1 MIAEDGIN
9 IAVLVSNLRVTS
21 PQEDLVKKTLLT
33 LSLIAVTA
41 TAAFAAD
48 DPIAVRKALMQS
60 NGAAAGLSAGMMKKE
75 IDYSPA
81 AGKAAIA
88 ALHGTAEAFGD
99 FFPEGSDMGADT
111 KASAAIWEDSE
122 GWQAELDKFKSA
134 AAAAVEASGRA
145 GPADLEAFQAAV
157 GPILGTCKSCHEKF
171 QTR

>member
-1 MIAEDGIN
+1 M
-9 IAVLVSNLRVTS
+9 
-21 PQEDLVKKTLLT
+21 QKTLIA
-33 LSLIAVTA
+33 LSLIAATA

-60 NGAAAGLSAGMMKKE
+60 NGAAAGLAAGMMKKE

-88 ALHGTAEAFGD
+88 ALHATAEAYGD

-111 KASAAIWEDSE
+111 RAAAAIWENPE
-122 GWQAELDKFKSA
+122 GWQAELDKFKSVSMA
-134 AAAAVEASGRA
+134 AMEASGRA

>member
-1 MIAEDGIN
+1 
-9 IAVLVSNLRVTS
+9 V
-21 PQEDLVKKTLLT
+21 QKTLIA
-33 LSLIAVTA
+33 LSLIAATA

-60 NGAAAGLSAGMMKKE
+60 NGAAAGLAAGMMKKE

-88 ALHGTAEAFGD
+88 ALHATAESFGE

-111 KASAAIWEDSE
+111 KASAAIWENPE
-122 GWQAELDKFKSA
+122 GWQAELDQFKA
-134 AAAAVEASGRA
+134 AAAAATEASGRA
-145 GPADLEAFQAAV
+145 GPADLAAFQGAV

>member
-1 MIAEDGIN
+1 M
-9 IAVLVSNLRVTS
+9 
-21 PQEDLVKKTLLT
+21 QKTLIA
-33 LSLIAVTA
+33 LSVIAATA

-75 IDYSPA
+75 IDYSPS

-99 FFPEGSDMGADT
+99 FFPEGSDMGADS
-111 KASAAIWEDSE
+111 KAAPAIWEDAA
-122 GWQAELDKFKSA
+122 GWQAELDKFKA
-134 AAAAVEASGRA
+134 ATVAAMEASGRE

-157 GPILGTCKSCHEKF
+157 GPVLGTCKSCHEKF